1 MTMNTPYPV
10 IKINDNDDVVVARF
24 PVAKETFLPH
34 ENLTVNKDIPA
45 GHKIA
50 LHDIAAGDAVKR
62 YGQIIGFA
70 SRDIKAGDHIHTHNL
85 SMGDFS
91 RDYAFGV
98 DTVELPKADRVDTF
112 MGIRRADG
120 RVATRNF
127 IGILTSVNCSA
138 TVARAIEDHYKKV
151 GLADFPNVDGVVA
164 LPQSFGCAYGFDSE
178 TMTVMRRTLSGY
190 ARHVNFA
197 GVVIIGLG
205 CESNQIKDLIRTEGL
220 EEGKLLHS
228 MTIQQTGGTQKT
240 IDKGIEI
247 INAMLPQA
255 NSVTREPVP
264 VSEIILALECGGSDS
279 YSGISG
285 NPVLG
290 YVADRIVQQGGTAIL
305 SETSE
310 IFGAEHLLTRRAVTP
325 EVGQKLVDRIA
336 WWEDYCTRTK
346 SEMNNNPSAGN
357 KEGGLTTVLEKSLG
371 GIAKGGTSNLVEVY
385 EYAEPVTAKGLVFMD
400 TPGYDP
406 MAVTGQIAGGANLL
420 CFTTGRGSAFGS
432 KPTPTLKIATNNA
445 LWQRQQEDMDHNC
458 GDVAEGTETI
468 AQAGERLYALVL
480 AMASGQKTKSEKFG
494 YGGLEF
500 VPWTMNAIM

>member
-1 MTMNTPYPV
+1 MNTPYPV
-10 IKINDNDDVVVARF
+10 IKINSNDDVVVARF
-24 PVAKETFLPH
+24 GVAKGTWLPH
-34 ENLTVNKDIPA
+34 ENITVNMDIAA

-50 LHDIAAGDAVKR
+50 LHDIAAGDAIKR

-70 SRDIKAGDHIHTHNL
+70 SQSIKAGDHIHTHNL

-91 RDYAFGV
+91 RDYAFGE
-98 DTVELPKADRVDTF
+98 DTLDLPKARTIDKF

-138 TVARAIEDHYKKV
+138 TVARAIEDHYKKT
-151 GLADFPNVDGVVA
+151 GLENFPNVDGVVA
-164 LPQSFGCAYGFDSE
+164 LPQNFGCAYGFDSE
-178 TMTVMRRTLSGY
+178 TMIVMRRTLSGY
-190 ARHVNFA
+190 ARHANFA

-205 CESNQIKDLIRTEGL
+205 CESNQIKDLLQLEGL
-220 EEGKLLHS
+220 EEGKMLHS
-228 MTIQQTGGTQKT
+228 MNIQDMGGTQKT
-240 IDKGIEI
+240 IDKGIAV
-247 INAMLPQA
+247 INGMLREA
-255 NSVTREPVP
+255 NNVAREPVP

-290 YVADRIVQQGGTAIL
+290 YVADKIVQQGGTAIL

-310 IFGAEHLLTRRAVTP
+310 IYGAEHLLTRRAVTVD
-325 EVGQKLVDRIA
+325 VGKKLIARIK
-336 WWEDYCTRTK
+336 WWEDYCVRTH

-357 KEGGLTTVLEKSLG
+357 KAGGLTTVLEKSLG
-371 GIAKGGTSNLVEVY
+371 GIAKGGTSNLVDVY
-385 EYAEPVTAKGLVFMD
+385 EYAEPVMAKGLVFMD

-432 KPTPTLKIATNNA
+432 KPTPSLKIATNNV
-445 LWQRQQEDMDHNC
+445 LWERQQEDMDMNC
-458 GDVAEGTETI
+458 GDVADGKETVE
-468 AQAGERLYALVL
+468 QAGERLYTQVL
-480 AMASGQKTKSEKFG
+480 EMASGQKTKSEKFG

>member
-1 MTMNTPYPV
+1 MSHVYPV
-10 IKINDNDDVVVARF
+10 IKLNPNDDVVVARS
-24 PVAKETFLPH
+24 PIAAGTLLPN
-34 ENLTVNKDIPA
+34 ENVTVQSDIPE
-45 GHKIA
+45 GHKIS

-70 SRDIKAGDHIHTHNL
+70 SQAIKAGDHIHTHNL
-85 SMGDFS
+85 SMGDFA
-91 RDYAFGV
+91 RDYAFGE
-98 DTVELPKADRVDTF
+98 DTIELPKAEKVDTF
-112 MGIRRADG
+112 MGIKRADG

-151 GLADFPNVDGVVA
+151 GLENYPNVDGVVA
-164 LPQSFGCAYGFDSE
+164 LPQSFGCAIGFDSE
-178 TMTVMRRTLSGY
+178 AMDVMRRTLSGY

-205 CESNQIKDLIRTEGL
+205 CESNQIKDLIQVEKLTEG
-220 EEGKLLHS
+220 KMLHT
-228 MTIQQTGGTQKT
+228 MTIQETGGTQKT
-240 IDKGIEI
+240 INKGIAVI
-247 INAMLPQA
+247 DGMLAEA
-255 NSVTREPVP
+255 NQVKREVVP

-279 YSGISG
+279 YSGISA

-290 YVADRIVQQGGTAIL
+290 YAADKIVQQGGTAIL

-310 IFGAEHLLTRRAVTP
+310 IYGAEHLLTRRAVTP
-325 EVGQKLVDRIA
+325 EVGKKLIARIE
-336 WWEDYCTRTK
+336 WWEDYCARNK

-357 KEGGLTTVLEKSLG
+357 KVGGLTTVLEKSLG
-371 GIAKGGTSNLVEVY
+371 GIAKGGTSNLVDVY

-406 MAVTGQIAGGANLL
+406 IAVTGQIAGGANLL

-432 KPTPTLKIATNNA
+432 KPTPSLKLATNNT
-445 LWQRQQEDMDHNC
+445 LWQRQEEDMDINC
-458 GDVAEGTETI
+458 GNVVEGTETI
-468 AQAGERLYALVL
+468 AEAGERLYTMILE
-480 AMASGQKTKSEKFG
+480 MASGKKTKSEQFG

-500 VPWTMNAIM
+500 VPWNIGSIM

>member
-1 MTMNTPYPV
+1 MSTPYPV
-10 IKINDNDDVVVARF
+10 IKINQNDDVVVARF
-24 PVAKETFLPH
+24 SLTHQTYLPH
-34 ENLTVNKDIPA
+34 ENVTVNMDIPA

-50 LHDIAAGDAVKR
+50 LHDIHPGEAIKR
-62 YGQIIGFA
+62 YGQVIGFA
-70 SRDIKAGDHIHTHNL
+70 SAEIKQGDHIHTHNL
-85 SMGDFS
+85 CMGDFV
-91 RDYAFGV
+91 RDYAFGE
-98 DTVELPKADRVDTF
+98 DTTALPKAKDLDTF
-112 MGIRRADG
+112 MGIRRPDG

-138 TVARAIEDHYKKV
+138 TVARAIEDHYRKV
-151 GLADFPNVDGVVA
+151 GLDHFLNVDGIVA
-164 LPQSFGCAYGFDSE
+164 LPQSFGCAFGFDSE
-178 TMTVMRRTLSGY
+178 TMAVMRRTLSGY

-197 GVVIIGLG
+197 GVLIVGLG

-220 EEGKLLHS
+220 EVGKFLHS
-228 MTIQQTGGTQKT
+228 ITIQEQGGTQKT
-240 IDKGIEI
+240 IDRGIEI
-247 INAMLPQA
+247 INAMLPEA
-255 NSVTREPVP
+255 NNIIREPVP

-290 YVADRIVQQGGTAIL
+290 YVADKIVQQGGTAIL

-310 IFGAEHLLTRRAVTP
+310 IFGAEHLLTRRAITP
-325 EVGQKLVDRIA
+325 EVGQKLVDRIK
-336 WWEDYCTRTK
+336 WWEDYCARTK

-357 KEGGLTTVLEKSLG
+357 KAGGLTTVLEKSLG

-432 KPTPTLKIATNNA
+432 KPTPSLKIATNNV
-445 LWQRQQEDMDHNC
+445 LWQRQQEDMDMNC

-468 AQAGERLYALVL
+468 AEAGERLYAMVL